1 MPYDII
7 ITKEGSIMKKRCISL
22 LLLVTLMV
30 AAMPSGIM
38 AAGPIKVKLNGQN
51 IKFDVQPVLSS
62 GRVLVPIRSITSA
75 MGATISWNGSSGTV
89 TIKKDSDTLK
99 LTAGS
104 KTAYKNN
111 SKIKLDVPARIVRG
125 RTLVPVR
132 FISEGLNASV
142 KWDSSSRTVNITQR
156 SKDEIQA
163 IKQVEKYLSL
173 LSNAISDGVYDEVN
187 IVGDVGYSDEDYE
200 GVLTPEAIDSGYGI
214 DAKVFRPMRGYTLNK
229 IKDVAIMGCETK
241 SPNEIIVNAK
251 YTWVDSMVAPPASTR
266 YIKNYHVVNQN
277 GQWLLDSEDIISS
290 KDIK

>member
-1 MPYDII
+1 MNTPHDII

-125 RTLVPVR
+125 RTLAPVR

-163 IKQVEKYLSL
+163 IKQVEKYLSIL
-173 LSNAISDGVYDEVN
+173 DIAVSDGVDDEAYD
-187 IVGDVGYSDEDYE
+187 
-200 GVLTPEAIDSGYGI
+200 GVLTPEAINSGYGY
-214 DAKVFRPMRGYTLNK
+214 DAKVFKPMPGQVGSSMNEIT
-229 IKDVAIMGCETK
+229 DVAIMGCETK
-241 SPNEIIVNAK
+241 SPNEIIVTARFIFYQSGFYK
-251 YTWVDSMVAPPASTR
+251 Q

>member
-1 MPYDII
+1 MNMPHDII
-7 ITKEGSIMKKRCISL
+7 ITKESSIMKKRCISL

-75 MGATISWNGSSGTV
+75 MGATISWNSSSGTV

-125 RTLVPVR
+125 RTLAPVR

-142 KWDSSSRTVNITQR
+142 KWDSSSRTVNIIQR

-163 IKQVEKYLSL
+163 IKQVEKYLSIL
-173 LSNAISDGVYDEVN
+173 DIAVSDGVDDEAYD
-187 IVGDVGYSDEDYE
+187 
-200 GVLTPEAIDSGYGI
+200 GVLTPEAIDSGYGY

-241 SPNEIIVNAK
+241 SPNEIIVTARFIFYQSGFYK
-251 YTWVDSMVAPPASTR
+251 Q

>member
-1 MPYDII
+1 
-7 ITKEGSIMKKRCISL
+7 MKKRCISL

-62 GRVLVPIRSITSA
+62 GRVLVPIRSIASA

-125 RTLVPVR
+125 RTLAPVR

-142 KWDSSSRTVNITQR
+142 KWDSSSRTVNIIQR

-163 IKQVEKYLSL
+163 IKQVEKYLSIL
-173 LSNAISDGVYDEVN
+173 DIAVSDGVDDEAYD
-187 IVGDVGYSDEDYE
+187 
-200 GVLTPEAIDSGYGI
+200 GVLTPEAIDSGYGY

>member
-125 RTLVPVR
+125 RTLAPVR

-163 IKQVEKYLSL
+163 IKQVEKYLSIL
-173 LSNAISDGVYDEVN
+173 DIAVSDGVDDEAYD
-187 IVGDVGYSDEDYE
+187 

-241 SPNEIIVNAK
+241 SPDEIIVNAK

>member
-1 MPYDII
+1 MPHDII

-51 IKFDVQPVLSS
+51 IKFDVQPILSS

-125 RTLVPVR
+125 RTLAPVR

-142 KWDSSSRTVNITQR
+142 KWDSGSRTVNITQR

-163 IKQVEKYLSL
+163 IKQVEKYLSIL
-173 LSNAISDGVYDEVN
+173 DIAVSDGVDDEAYD
-187 IVGDVGYSDEDYE
+187 
-200 GVLTPEAIDSGYGI
+200 GVLTPEAINSGYGY
-214 DAKVFRPMRGYTLNK
+214 DAKVFKPMPGQVGSSMNEIT
-229 IKDVAIMGCETK
+229 DVAIMGCETK
-241 SPNEIIVNAK
+241 SPNEIIVTARFIFYQSGFYK
-251 YTWVDSMVAPPASTR
+251 Q

>member
-1 MPYDII
+1 MNMPHDII
-7 ITKEGSIMKKRCISL
+7 ITKESSIMKKRCISL

-62 GRVLVPIRSITSA
+62 GRVLVPIRSIASA

-125 RTLVPVR
+125 RTLAPVR

-142 KWDSSSRTVNITQR
+142 KWDSSSRTVNIIQR

-163 IKQVEKYLSL
+163 IKQVEKYLSIL
-173 LSNAISDGVYDEVN
+173 DIAVSDGVDDEAYD
-187 IVGDVGYSDEDYE
+187 
-200 GVLTPEAIDSGYGI
+200 GVLTPEAIDSGYGY
-214 DAKVFRPMRGYTLNK
+214 DAKVFKPMPGQVGSSMNEIT
-229 IKDVAIMGCETK
+229 DVAIMGCETK
-241 SPNEIIVNAK
+241 SPNEIIVTARFIFYQSGFYK
-251 YTWVDSMVAPPASTR
+251 Q

>member
-1 MPYDII
+1 
-7 ITKEGSIMKKRCISL
+7 MKKRCISL

-125 RTLVPVR
+125 RTLAPVR

-142 KWDSSSRTVNITQR
+142 KWDSSSRTVNIIQR

-163 IKQVEKYLSL
+163 IKQVEKYLSIL
-173 LSNAISDGVYDEVN
+173 DIAVSDGVDDEAYD
-187 IVGDVGYSDEDYE
+187 
-200 GVLTPEAIDSGYGI
+200 GVLTPEAINSGYGY
-214 DAKVFRPMRGYTLNK
+214 DAKVFKPMPGQVGSSMNEIT
-229 IKDVAIMGCETK
+229 DVAIMGCETK
-241 SPNEIIVNAK
+241 SPNEIIVTARFIFYQSGFYK
-251 YTWVDSMVAPPASTR
+251 Q